1 MNLLNT
7 FNVTLPSALR
17 GIQFSGIQKGLEKN
31 GIEASF
37 LDGADDIK
45 NLALSNPQNYI
56 NDLNKF
62 SIEDVAKQTCEE
74 IENRTRVLSSIKKL
88 LPKES
93 LYLLRDELRK
103 PYTSFNLQ
111 AYNSSASNRK
121 CVRTRYYNGV
131 NNYKKLASSI
141 ADELDKD
148 LNTQLGIVRGGKYRH
163 SSHRKKSRSRSR
175 SRKTRSRSKSKRKSK
190 SKK

>member
-141 ADELDKD
+141 ADELDKE
-148 LNTQLGIVRGGKYRH
+148 LNNQLGIVRGGKYRH
-163 SSHRKKSRSRSR
+163 SSHRKKSRSRTR
-175 SRKTRSRSKSKRKSK
+175 GRKSRSKSKRKNK